1 LRVRTFLCRNLAFAP
16 VLVSMLAAAPAFAA
30 DRFETR
36 LSPSPLTDGT
46 RVNIAGEGH
55 AAAVLDGNLLTV
67 SGDFHGLK
75 SNASTAQL
83 YFGIVIGGLGPK
95 AFDLTVTQG
104 TGGAISGSFKLS
116 AAQAAGVRSGKFY
129 VQINSEK
136 APDGNLIGWLLPPH
150 PFPGED
156 VPEPG
161 HGFLPQL
168 DVPQH

>member
-1 LRVRTFLCRNLAFAP
+1 MTFRKRNRRLILVLAG
-16 VLVSMLAAAPAFAA
+16 LAAAMPAFAA

-46 RVNIAGEGH
+46 RVNIAGEGN
-55 AAAVLDGNLLTV
+55 AAATLDGNMLTV
-67 SGDFHGLK
+67 TGDFHGLK
-75 SNASTAQL
+75 SNATTAQL
-83 YFGIVIGGLGPK
+83 YFGVAIGAMGPK
-95 AFDLTVTQG
+95 VFDLTVTPAMSG
-104 TGGAISGSFKLS
+104 DISGSFRLS
-116 AAQAAGVRSGKFY
+116 AAQAAGLRSGKFY
-129 VQINSEK
+129 VQIDSEK
-136 APDGNLIGWLLPPH
+136 APDGNLTGWLLPPH